1 MEDDAKFLIGA
12 YQKKSFD
19 LFNQV
24 IATEA
29 RVQQFS
35 EIIEAQKAKIDEF
48 SAANKGLAEEIQRLE
63 NHIRETHEQTNSALP
78 TKPVTRKRKS
88 PPKSAVIVQDA
99 GQF

>member
-1 MEDDAKFLIGA
+1 MEDDAKFLLGA

-24 IATEA
+24 IAIEA

-35 EIIEAQKAKIDEF
+35 EIIEAQKAKIEEF
-48 SAANKGLAEEIQRLE
+48 SAANKGLAEEVQRLE
-63 NHIRETHEQTNSALP
+63 NHIRETHEQENSALP

-88 PPKSAVIVQDA
+88 RPKSSVILQDA